1 MSFSLS
7 RRQLCSA
14 VIAGIL
20 PGTVCSRETDKSSK
34 ILKASSGAFQI
45 KGSMKTDV
53 LSFNGLFP
61 GPLLR
66 FSQGDQ
72 MDIRLVNSL
81 NLPLTLHWHGM
92 RGDNAMDGV
101 APLTQNAV
109 TATQDF
115 SYRRTLSEP
124 GLFCYRPSVYGHTP
138 ELMGRG
144 LKGLLIVDEPEPLPC
159 DLDLTILLD
168 SLIIDLNHKITG
180 DFDPQISI
188 SSNRPQDALLAVNG
202 KIAPLIQGVPP
213 GGRVRLRLANLSNAQ
228 IMIVRFMG
236 IKPFVIA
243 IDSQPC
249 TAFEPVRGSIPMA
262 PGARFELMFD
272 MPTDP
277 TSKAKVALFSSEKGD
292 QDIIVLDCQGSPISQ
307 NKPIASLPLNK
318 TLPAEIKLGNSK
330 KVDLTLALNKNL
342 GKPTWTINGKQTEG
356 YSGAPLFKVKAGAPV
371 TLGYINQ
378 APIPV
383 AMHVHGHAV
392 RLLHDKD
399 DGWEPYWRNGVI
411 VPPLKTKH
419 VAFVADAPGKWALH
433 DDILENE
440 AAGLATWFLVE

>member
-1 MSFSLS
+1 MRFSLS
-7 RRQLCSA
+7 RRQLFTTLIASVLPCS
-14 VIAGIL
+14 VRSGE
-20 PGTVCSRETDKSSK
+20 GDKSQR
-34 ILKASSGAFQI
+34 ILRASIDALEI
-45 KGSMKTDV
+45 KGSMKTDIF
-53 LSFNGLFP
+53 SFNNLFP
-61 GPLLR
+61 GPLLS

-72 MDIRLVNSL
+72 MDVKLVNSL
-81 NLPLTLHWHGM
+81 NQPLTLHWHGM

-109 TATQDF
+109 LANQDF
-115 SYRRTLSEP
+115 SYRRLLPEP

-159 DLDLTILLD
+159 DLDLAIVLD
-168 SLIIDLNHKITG
+168 SLKIDLNQIITG
-180 DFDPQISI
+180 DFDPYFSLK
-188 SSNRPQDALLAVNG
+188 SNRLRDEFATVNG
-202 KIAPLIQGVPP
+202 KMAPLSLGVQP

-228 IMIVRFMG
+228 IMILRFIG

-262 PGARFELMFD
+262 PGSRFELMFD

-277 TSKAKVALFSSEKGD
+277 ASKAKVTLFSSEKGD
-292 QDIIVLDCQGSPISQ
+292 RDVIVLDSQGSPVSHS
-307 NKPIASLPLNK
+307 KPISSLPLNK
-318 TLPAEIKLGNSK
+318 TLPAEIKLSNSK
-330 KVDLTLALNKNL
+330 KIDLALALNKDQS
-342 GKPTWTINGKQTEG
+342 KPAWTINGRRSEG
-356 YSGAPLFKVKAGAPV
+356 YSGAPLFKVKAGTPV

-378 APIPV
+378 APLPV

-399 DGWEPYWRNGVI
+399 DGWEPYWRNSII

-419 VAFVADAPGKWALH
+419 VAFVAEAPGKWALH

>member
-1 MSFSLS
+1 MNLSLS
-7 RRQLCSA
+7 RRQLCGA
-14 VIAGIL
+14 VIASIL
-20 PGTVCSRETDKSSK
+20 PSSVCSREAAKSPI
-34 ILKASSGAFQI
+34 ILKATPDAFQI
-45 KGSMKTDV
+45 KGSIKTDAF
-53 LSFNGLFP
+53 SFNGLFP

-66 FSQGDQ
+66 YSQGDQ
-72 MDIRLVNSL
+72 MDIKLVNNLS
-81 NLPLTLHWHGM
+81 LPLTLHWHGM
-92 RGDNAMDGV
+92 RGDNTMDGV
-101 APLTQNAV
+101 APLTQNGV
-109 TATQDF
+109 TNNQDF
-115 SYRRTLSEP
+115 FYRRLLSEP

-159 DLDLTILLD
+159 DFDLAILLD
-168 SLIIDLNHKITG
+168 SLIIDLNHKVTG
-180 DFDPQISI
+180 DFDPQKN
-188 SSNRPQDALLAVNG
+188 SNRLQDVLLAVNG
-202 KIAPLIQGVPP
+202 KIAPLLQSVPP

-228 IMIVRFMG
+228 IMIVRFVG

-272 MPTDP
+272 MPTAL
-277 TSKAKVALFSSEKGD
+277 TSQAKVALFSPEKGD
-292 QDIIVLDCQGSPISQ
+292 QDLIVISSQGSPVLQ

-330 KVDLTLALNKNL
+330 KVDLTLALSKDLSN
-342 GKPTWTINGKQTEG
+342 PSWTINGKRTEG
-356 YSGAPLFKVKAGAPV
+356 YSGAPLFKVKVGSPV
-371 TLGYINQ
+371 TLGYTNQ

>member
-1 MSFSLS
+1 MSLSLS

-14 VIAGIL
+14 VIASIL
-20 PGTVCSRETDKSSK
+20 PGSAQSGEATKSPI
-34 ILKASSGAFQI
+34 ILKASHDAVQI
-45 KGSMKTDV
+45 KGSIKTDV
-53 LSFNGLFP
+53 FSFNNLFP

-72 MDIRLVNSL
+72 MDIKLVNEL
-81 NLPLTLHWHGM
+81 DLPLTLHWHGM

-101 APLTQNAV
+101 APLTQNGV
-109 TATQDF
+109 TNNQDF
-115 SYRRTLSEP
+115 SYRRQLSEP

-159 DLDLTILLD
+159 DLDLAILLD
-168 SLIIDLNHKITG
+168 SLIIDLDHKFTG
-180 DFDPQISI
+180 DFDPQISLN
-188 SSNRPQDALLAVNG
+188 SNRIQDALLTVNG
-202 KIAPLIQGVPP
+202 KIAPLLQGVPP

-228 IMIVRFMG
+228 IMIVRFTG

-249 TAFEPVRGSIPMA
+249 TAFEPVRSSIPMA
-262 PGARFELMFD
+262 PGARFELMFE
-272 MPTDP
+272 MPTAP
-277 TSKAKVALFSSEKGD
+277 TSLAKVALFNSEKGD
-292 QDIIVLDCQGSPISQ
+292 QEVIVFNSQGSPISH
-307 NKPIASLPLNK
+307 NKPVASLPLNK
-318 TLPAEIKLGNSK
+318 TLPAEIKLGSSK
-330 KVDLTLALNKNL
+330 KVDLTLSLNKDL
-342 GKPTWTINGKQTEG
+342 GKPSWTINGKRTEG
-356 YSGAPLFKVKAGAPV
+356 YSGAPLFKVKVGSPV

>member
-1 MSFSLS
+1 MSLSLS
-7 RRQLCSA
+7 RRQLFGA
-14 VIAGIL
+14 AIASIL
-20 PGTVCSRETDKSSK
+20 PSSLNSEEIEKRPK
-34 ILKASSGAFQI
+34 ILKASADAFQF
-45 KGSMKTDV
+45 KGSMKTDAF
-53 LSFNGLFP
+53 SFNSLFP

-72 MDIRLVNSL
+72 MDVKLVNGL
-81 NLPLTLHWHGM
+81 KLPLTLHWHGM

-109 TATQDF
+109 LADQDF
-115 SYRRTLSEP
+115 SYRRTLVEP
-124 GLFCYRPSVYGHTP
+124 GLFCYRPSVYGYTP

-144 LKGLLIVDEPEPLPC
+144 LKGLVIVDEPDPLPC
-159 DLDLTILLD
+159 DLDLAIVLD
-168 SLIIDLNHKITG
+168 SLIIDLNHKISE
-180 DFDPQISI
+180 DFGYQSSI
-188 SSNRPQDALLAVNG
+188 NSSGPPEAILTVNG
-202 KIAPLIQGVPP
+202 KIAPLIQSAPP

-228 IMIVRFMG
+228 IMIVRFTGM
-236 IKPFVIA
+236 KPFVIA

-272 MPTDP
+272 MPLDP
-277 TSKAKVALFSSEKGD
+277 TSKATVALFGPERGD
-292 QDIIVLDCQGSPISQ
+292 QDIIVLNCQGSPISQ

-318 TLPAEIKLGNSK
+318 TLPAEIKLDNSK
-330 KVDLTLALNKNL
+330 KVDLTLAMNKDH
-342 GKPTWTINGKQTEG
+342 GKRAWTINGKQTEG

-371 TLGYINQ
+371 TLGFINQ
-378 APIPV
+378 APLPV

-411 VPPLKTKH
+411 VPPMKTKH
-419 VAFVADAPGKWALH
+419 VAFIANAPGKWALH

-440 AAGLATWFLVE
+440 ASGLATWFLVE